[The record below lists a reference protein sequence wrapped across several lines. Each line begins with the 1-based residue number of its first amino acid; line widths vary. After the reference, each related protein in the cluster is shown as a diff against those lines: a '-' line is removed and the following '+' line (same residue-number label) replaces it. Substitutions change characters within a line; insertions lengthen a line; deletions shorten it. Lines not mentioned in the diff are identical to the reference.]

1 MARIADKKIMKSYSK
16 FLLFSDNGTKK
27 YFPVSNDRLTKNNQ
41 KNMNQ

>member
-1 MARIADKKIMKSYSK
+1 MPRLADKKIIKSYSM

-27 YFPVSNDRLTKNNQ
+27 YLPVWNDRFPKNNQ